1 MSYDKER
8 EEIRKE
14 LECIVY
20 PLGHLVTY
28 KYVVVCSFYQGKY
41 VLSKHKI
48 RDTWE
53 TQGGHIEVNETP
65 IEAAKRELLEESGVS
80 DAEIYPVCD
89 YYGYNH
95 ERHSNGQVFVAIV
108 HSFNSLPDFEMKEIK
123 IFDELPTN
131 LTYPKVTPVLFQQ
144 AQRYLKNNYSK

>member
-8 EEIRKE
+8 EDIRKE

-20 PLGHLVTY
+20 PLGHLETY

-48 RDTWE
+48 RETWE

-65 IEAAKRELLEESGVS
+65 IEAAKRELLEESGAS

>member
-28 KYVVVCSFYQGKY
+28 KYIVVCSFYQGKY

-53 TQGGHIEVNETP
+53 TQG
-65 IEAAKRELLEESGVS
+65 A
-80 DAEIYPVCD
+80 Y
-89 YYGYNH
+89 
-95 ERHSNGQVFVAIV
+95 
-108 HSFNSLPDFEMKEIK
+108 
-123 IFDELPTN
+123 
-131 LTYPKVTPVLFQQ
+131 
-144 AQRYLKNNYSK
+144 